1 MKTASLL
8 ALLIGGLTAL
18 GASADENLGR
28 VRGVYVQAA
37 PGVLVERSMAR
48 QGGQQWA
55 DVELVNPPADERP
68 RVLVQVPRDLPANKG
83 DMVAVQ
89 LAGPRTETVPLLTV
103 SRITGIRNSA
113 LAGLEPAAGKP

>member
-1 MKTASLL
+1 MKTISLL
-8 ALLIGGLTAL
+8 ALMVGGLTAF
-18 GASADENLGR
+18 GASAEENLGR
-28 VRGVYVQAA
+28 VRGIYVQAA

-48 QGGQQWA
+48 GSGQQWA
-55 DVELVNPPADERP
+55 DVELVNPAAGERP

-89 LAGPRTETVPLLTV
+89 LAGPRTETVPLLNV
-103 SRITGIRNSA
+103 SRITEIRSSA